1 MSFLTQLDWRFA
13 TKKFDTTKK
22 VSDTD
27 LAKIVEAVR
36 KAPTSL
42 GMQTFHVYIVTNPEV
57 RAKLLPVSYGQTQVT
72 DATALLVFCAR
83 TDVSSRADQ
92 VINTILGVTPEKNS
106 ETTASEETKASLKP
120 YSDMM
125 HGSVDKLTPEQAFGW
140 AARQAYIAL
149 GFGLA
154 AATELQIDSCPMEGF
169 NNQAVDE
176 ILALP
181 VHLKSVVYLAVGY
194 RAEEPAHPKF
204 RFPES
209 ELFTKI

>member
-13 TKKFDTTKK
+13 TKKFDATKK

-27 LAKIVEAVR
+27 LAKIIEAVR

-42 GMQTFHVYIVTNPEV
+42 GMQTLHVYVITNPEV

-72 DATALLVFCAR
+72 DASALLVFCVR

-92 VINTILGVTPEKNS
+92 VINTMLGATPEAP
-106 ETTASEETKASLKP
+106 ASEEAKASVKA

-125 HGSVDKLTPEQAFGW
+125 HGSVDKLTPEQVFGW
-140 AARQAYIAL
+140 TARQAYIAL

-154 AATELQIDSCPMEGF
+154 AAAELQIDSCPMEGF

-181 VHLKSVVYLAVGY
+181 AHLKSVAFLAVGY